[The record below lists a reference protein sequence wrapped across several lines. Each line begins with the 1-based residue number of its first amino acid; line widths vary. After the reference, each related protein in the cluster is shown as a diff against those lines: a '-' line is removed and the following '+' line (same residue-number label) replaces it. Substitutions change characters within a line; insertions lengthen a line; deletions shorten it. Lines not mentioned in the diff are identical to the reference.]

1 MVELLTAEREV
12 AGSIP
17 WTGPTLTV
25 LKRQRNERFAFALQM
40 ARPSLGS
47 DDHVK

>member
-17 WTGPTLTV
+17 WTGPTLTI
-25 LKRQRNERFAFALQM
+25 LKRQRNEGFAFVQM

-47 DDHVK
+47 DDHV